1 MIKSV
6 LAALLIVAISVD
18 ARAETVLSI
27 AARSG
32 EFKPILLKGKTSAQ
46 QLVVT
51 AKQGA
56 KLGDVTDQVK
66 YTVKPGGLVMCHA
79 SGLVKPIKNGKGIIT
94 VQLKGAKDV
103 TIPFEVTDMEKT
115 SPADFANEVIPV
127 LTRSSCNS
135 GACHGKKGGRDGFRL
150 SLLGYEPEKDFQYIV
165 YENRGRRASPAAPD
179 QSLLLQKA
187 TGEIPHEGGVRWEI
201 GSEPYEAIRRWI
213 AQGMPFDPEAK
224 RKVERIE
231 LFPTGRT
238 YNPKDTQQ
246 IVVTAIYNDGSR
258 QDITHVAQ
266 YEANQEEMAEVDES
280 GHVQFGE
287 LWGSTSVLV
296 RFKEHVATF
305 FGNITLGEMVKAP
318 PQRNFIDKHVFKKL
332 ELLGLPPSAPCDD
345 QTFLRRVSLDIAGR
359 LPTVEE
365 VKAFLADKDKGKRS
379 KAIDRLLE
387 DPGYSHNFANKWATV
402 LKNKRSRYDGARATF
417 AFYDWIHSAMKQNM
431 PYDEFVKS
439 IVTASGESSSNPSVL
454 WYRSFKNDKDFIVEA
469 KERSEDFAQ
478 IFLGV
483 RISCAQCHHHPF
495 DRWSQ
500 KDYSGL
506 TAFFS
511 GLSLKPGVTKDE
523 LVLVRAKQNN
533 KFKESSPTVLGG
545 EELELSKYKDP
556 RFTLANWVGDSKN
569 PYFAKALV
577 NRYWKQFFGRGLVDP
592 IDDIRATNPPSHP
605 ELLDE
610 LAEYFVKSNYNLKAL
625 VKVIANSQSYQ
636 LSPAPNNHNLEDKQ
650 NYSRFIPRRMT
661 AEVFLDSINDVTEMK
676 ESFSNQEATVTRV
689 LHLPDDQYNTQ
700 VRFLETF
707 GRPKMDSAS
716 DSARKTEATVS
727 QSLAMINST
736 DILRR
741 ITYSGGRAA
750 RMAKSKEDIK
760 LQVDEL
766 FLRTFSRYPN
776 GDERTRAIKYI
787 QDKVKKAG
795 DNTSQQM
802 TYKKEGI
809 EDILWALI
817 NTKEFMF
824 NN

>member
-1 MIKSV
+1 MIKV
-6 LAALLIVAISVD
+6 FLTGLFIGAISVSAWAD
-18 ARAETVLSI
+18 TQLSI
-27 AARSG
+27 AAQSG
-32 EFKPILLKGKTSAQ
+32 EFKPIVLKGKTSGQ
-46 QLVVT
+46 QVVVT
-51 AKQGA
+51 AKQGT
-56 KLGDVTDQVK
+56 KLADVTHKVT
-66 YTVKPGGLVMCHA
+66 YVVKPAGLVLCHA
-79 SGLVKPIKNGKGIIT
+79 SGLVKPLKNGKGIIT

-103 TIPFEVTDMEKT
+103 SIPFEVTDMEKI
-115 SPADFANEVIPV
+115 SPADFANEVIPI

-150 SLLGYEPEKDFQYIV
+150 SLLGYEPEKDFRYIV

-179 QSLLLQKA
+179 QSLLLLKA

-201 GSEPYEAIRRWI
+201 GSEPYAAVRRWI
-213 AQGMPFDPEAK
+213 AQGMPYDPEAK

-231 LFPTGRT
+231 LFPTART
-238 YNPKDTQQ
+238 YEPNDTQQ
-246 IVVTAIYNDGSR
+246 VVVTAIYNDGSR

-266 YEANQEEMAEVDES
+266 YEANQEEMAEVDEN
-280 GHVQFGE
+280 GHVVFKE

-345 QTFLRRVSLDIAGR
+345 QTFLRRVSLDVAGR

-365 VKAFLADKDKGKRS
+365 IKSFLADKTKEKRS

-417 AFYDWIHSAMKQNM
+417 AFYDWIHNAMKQNM

-454 WYRSFKNDKDFIVEA
+454 WYRSFKNDRDFIVEA
-469 KERSEDFAQ
+469 KERSEDYAQ

-483 RISCAQCHHHPF
+483 RIACAQCHHHPF
-495 DRWSQ
+495 DKWSM

-511 GLSLKPGVTKDE
+511 GLTLKPGVTKDE
-523 LVLVRAKQNN
+523 LVLVRAKKLNT
-533 KFKESSPTVLGG
+533 FKESSPTLLGG
-545 EELELSKYKDP
+545 EELDISKYKDP
-556 RFTLANWVGDSKN
+556 RFSLANWTADAEN
-569 PYFAKALV
+569 PYLAKALV

-610 LAEYFVKSNYNLKAL
+610 LADYFVKSKYDLKAL

-636 LSPAPNNHNLEDKQ
+636 LSPNPNEFNLGDKQ

-676 ESFSNQEATVTRV
+676 ESFANQESSVTRV
-689 LHLPDDQYNTQ
+689 LALPDDQYNTQ
-700 VRFLETF
+700 IRFLETF

-716 DSARKTEATVS
+716 DSARKTDATVS

-750 RMAKSKEDIK
+750 RMSKSKEDIK

-776 GDERTRAIKYI
+776 GGERARAIKYI
-787 QDKVKKAG
+787 EEKVKKAG
-795 DNTSQQM
+795 DNASLKLTS
-802 TYKKEGI
+802 KKEGI